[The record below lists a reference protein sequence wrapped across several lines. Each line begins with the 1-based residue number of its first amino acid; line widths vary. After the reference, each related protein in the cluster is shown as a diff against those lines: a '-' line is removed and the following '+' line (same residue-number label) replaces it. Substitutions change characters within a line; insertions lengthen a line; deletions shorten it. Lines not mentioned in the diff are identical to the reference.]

1 MTREWA
7 VELMKY
13 SIQVNAI
20 YRIRVLYA
28 AIRILVTDFEK
39 SERKNKGNHFQNSV
53 GKQND

>member
-1 MTREWA
+1 VTREWA